1 MLVFALLTLFTL
13 TSSRGVESPLEHER
27 KHFAQGH
34 NEEVDHEAFLGSDMS
49 HSFDSLTPQESKKR
63 LLLLLPKVDT
73 NKDLTITEAELG
85 VWVRSQIMDYVKR
98 DAQKALPHDDI
109 NKDGLVSWAEYVTST
124 YGEVYLDEK
133 LAPEDDDSNYVSFVK
148 RDKVRFD
155 MADADK
161 DSILNFEE
169 FSAFQHPEEFK
180 YMSDIVTEE
189 TLEDMDED
197 KDGRISLREYIGDFL
212 EEEEGEEED
221 NEWLEQE
228 KSSFINKKDKNKDG
242 YLDRAELAEWVIPQD
257 MLAHEDEAKHLI
269 KAADDDKDGSLSYDE
284 VLNNYNVFVGSQATD
299 YGRSLHEE
307 L

>member
-1 MLVFALLTLFTL
+1 
-13 TSSRGVESPLEHER
+13 
-27 KHFAQGH
+27 
-34 NEEVDHEAFLGSDMS
+34 MS
-49 HSFDSLTPQESKKR
+49 HSFDSLTPEESKKR

-73 NKDLTITEAELG
+73 NKDLSITEAELG

-109 NKDGLVSWAEYVTST
+109 NKDGLVSWVEYVTST

-133 LAPEDDDSNYVSFVK
+133 LSPEDDDSNYVNFVK

-169 FSAFQHPEEFK
+169 FTAFQHPEEFK
-180 YMSDIVTEE
+180 YMADIVIEE

-197 KDGRISLREYIGDFL
+197 KDGKISLKEYIGDFL

-228 KSSFINKKDKNKDG
+228 KASFINKKDKNSDG
-242 YLDRAELAEWVIPQD
+242 YLDRAELADWVVPQD
-257 MLAHEDEAKHLI
+257 MLAHEDEAKHLV
-269 KAADDDKDGSLSYDE
+269 KAADDNKDGVLTYDE